1 MKKELKVGRKKLF
14 PLSRYE
20 VSIQSGLFLGE
31 WTQYMAY
38 GFEKPCR
45 ARNHEI
51 GDFLDKII
59 EGKGLTRLGT

>member
-1 MKKELKVGRKKLF
+1 MEGKKLF

-20 VSIQSGLFLGE
+20 VSIQSGLYLGE

-45 ARNHEI
+45 ARNQEI
-51 GDFLDKII
+51 GDFPGQNHRRERFDKMGNI
-59 EGKGLTRLGT
+59 GG